1 MILGPSK
8 QFNVKG
14 RLLLFMVNDSARLPV
29 RVCPWTAFDDD
40 NRESVAAA
48 AATNEPSDDKQ
59 PSDAT
64 TEARRSTLYCATLC
78 CVYLNLIHHR
88 PDM

>member
-14 RLLLFMVNDSARLPV
+14 RLLLFMANDSARLPV

-59 PSDAT
+59 P
-64 TEARRSTLYCATLC
+64 RRKP
-78 CVYLNLIHHR
+78 VGPPLIA
-88 PDM
+88 PLSVVCT